1 MEPPVSTPDQP
12 LGMKGCQL
20 EGWMKPMAAK
30 MKMRMAMSLK
40 PTIMLL
46 VEADS
51 RMPRTRI
58 TVRIKTIR
66 KAGML
71 KPKCQP
77 GS

>member
-1 MEPPVSTPDQP
+1 MT
-12 LGMKGCQL
+12 
-20 EGWMKPMAAK
+20 AK
-30 MKMRMAMSLK
+30 TKIRMATSLM
-40 PTIMLL
+40 PTMMLL
-46 VEADS
+46 VRADS

-58 TVRIKTIR
+58 TVRIITMR

>member
-1 MEPPVSTPDQP
+1 
-12 LGMKGCQL
+12 MKGCQL
-20 EGWMKPMAAK
+20 PGWMKPMTAK
-30 MKMRMAMSLK
+30 TKMRMAMSLM

-46 VEADS
+46 VLADS

-58 TVRIKTIR
+58 TVRMRTMR

-77 GS
+77 GW